1 MESQAGGGRAG
12 ADWVWPGYESVKA
25 RLGSL
30 VIVTPAPSVSTQ
42 PRGFERKALSDMGCM
57 AIRGGAGEVA
67 EWSKALPC

>member
-1 MESQAGGGRAG
+1 MESQAEGGRAG
-12 ADWVWPGYESVKA
+12 ADWVWPRYESVKA

-30 VIVTPAPSVSTQ
+30 VIVTPVSTQ